1 MRESGSMKTMKK
13 MFAMAFVAFVG
24 FAGCQQE
31 LVDPDAI
38 GSDSLKVYATIE
50 DADDTKTSLNDREV
64 YWTSGDRIAIFINK
78 TLRKRFEVSSE
89 SVGTKEGTFL
99 YDSDYI
105 VTGKSVAIS
114 NNVAYYPFCEVT
126 CAVSGS
132 TYTLSNVTIPTTQD
146 YAPASFGQGAFP
158 MVAVTAD
165 TDDLDFA
172 FRNLCGV
179 LSLQLK
185 GSGTIKSIT
194 VKGNSDEL
202 LSGKATVTA
211 SYGKTPEISLLSG
224 GDKTVTLDCGE
235 SGVELQ
241 SDTPTSFFIVLPPVS
256 FDNGFTVTVTDASGA
271 TKEYSTT
278 KKNTILRS
286 GILRMPEKE
295 YVGERVPQEGDYIDE
310 YGINHGQGVKIGETV
325 WAPVNCGYHKDN
337 FKYGK
342 LYQWG
347 RKYGQGYDGELYD
360 GDLNYLGYYSDSY
373 VPEKVSGPVS
383 LSTGQSKAN
392 EDKFYYNS
400 SSPYDWLYPQDDA
413 LWNAG
418 TYYAPVKTEYDPC
431 PEGWRVPTNAE
442 LYELRNNYSSWIT
455 ADNGQTGRWF
465 SGPNSYTASVPQ
477 VFFPAA
483 ASRSFYDG
491 GAYYRGFFAYYW
503 SSRPNYNDA
512 YYLGFESYNV
522 GMNSS
527 NRANGYS
534 VRCVQDATELIPVER
549 VILNKTSLTLSEGSS
564 EGISATITPLNANHQ
579 SAHWWS
585 DDESVAV
592 VDQSGNVTAV
602 SEGTTIIYAMAGM
615 QVAACEVNVKSDS
628 KSGDYIDEYGV
639 NHGKGV
645 AIGMAIWAPVNCGY
659 HATDFKYGKLY
670 QWGRKYGQGYDEN
683 DASVPTIEDGG
694 ISVITGQHKNK
705 ANVFFTSSVEYNNDW
720 LYPQDDALWN
730 SGSESNPLK
739 TEYDPCPEGWR
750 VPTYAELDELSNN
763 YSSMTTADNGQ
774 MGRWFSGPNSYTA
787 TIPQVFFPAAGF
799 RSYDDGDAYN
809 RGYGGNYWSSRP
821 NGTRASDL
829 GFGNSNVN
837 MYNYSRANGCSVR
850 CVQVTD

>member
-1 MRESGSMKTMKK
+1 MKTMKK
-13 MFAMAFVAFVG
+13 MFAMAFVAVVG

-31 LVDPDAI
+31 LIDPDAVEN
-38 GSDSLKVYATIE
+38 DALKVYATIE

-64 YWTSGDRIAIFINK
+64 YWTSGDRIAVFMKN

-105 VTGKSVAIS
+105 ATGKNVVIS
-114 NNVAYYPFCEVT
+114 NNVAYYPFGEVT

-132 TYTLSNVTIPTTQD
+132 TYTLSNVTLPSTQN
-146 YAPASFGQGAFP
+146 YTPSSFCQGAFP
-158 MVAVTAD
+158 MVSVTAD
-165 TDDLDFA
+165 ADDLDFA

-194 VKGNSDEL
+194 VKGNSGEL
-202 LSGKATVTA
+202 LSGKATVSA
-211 SYGKTPEISLLSG
+211 SYGKNPEISLLSG
-224 GDKTVTLDCGE
+224 GDKTVILDCGE
-235 SGVELQ
+235 AGVALQ
-241 SDTPTSFFIVLPPVS
+241 NDTSTSFYIVLPPVT
-256 FDNGFTVTVTDASGA
+256 FDKGFTVTVTDASGA
-271 TKEYSTT
+271 TKEYSTA
-278 KKNTILRS
+278 KKNAILRS

-325 WAPVNCGYHKDN
+325 WAPVNCGYHATD

-347 RKYGQGYDGELYD
+347 RKYGQGYSGKIYD
-360 GDLNYLGYYSDSY
+360 GNWDQTYSDAELPIIEEGGISI
-373 VPEKVSGPVS
+373 
-383 LSTGQSKAN
+383 LTGSHKSKSN
-392 EDKFYYNS
+392 VFFTSISDFN
-400 SSPYDWLYPQDDA
+400 YDWLYPQDGT
-413 LWNAG
+413 LWNTG
-418 TYYAPVKTEYDPC
+418 SESKPVKTEYDPC

-442 LYELRNNYSSWIT
+442 LSELRNNYSSWTT
-455 ADNGQTGRWF
+455 ADNGQMGRWF

-483 ASRSFYDG
+483 GLRRDNGDAN
-491 GAYYRGFFAYYW
+491 YRGNDGRYW
-503 SSRPNYNDA
+503 SSSSHLA
-512 YYLGFESYNV
+512 SACILYLH
-522 GMNSS
+522 SS
-527 NRANGYS
+527 DVFLVVHYRAWGYS
-534 VRCVQDATELIPVER
+534 VRCVQDDATLIPVEN
-549 VILNKTSLTLSEGSS
+549 ITLSKSSLTLSPGTSETLSS
-564 EGISATITPLNANHQ
+564 TITPSNANHQ

-585 DDESVAV
+585 DDPEVAT
-592 VDQSGNVTAV
+592 VDQRGNVTAV
-602 SEGTTIIYAMAGM
+602 SSGTTIIYAMAGM
-615 QVAACEVNVKSDS
+615 QVATCEVTIKSDS
-628 KSGDYIDEYGV
+628 KLGDYIDEYGV

-659 HATDFKYGKLY
+659 HKDNFKYGKLY

-705 ANVFFTSSVEYNNDW
+705 ANVFFTSSLEYNNDW

-809 RGYGGNYWSSRP
+809 RGYGCDYWSSRP

-850 CVQVTD
+850 CVQE